1 MISKDHRFQ
10 RLSDLYTWN
19 LVERVASLGSMNK
32 AAEELQLDVSS
43 VSNKVKQLEKALGYE
58 LFERLAHSCVL
69 TSKGELALKSLSPIL
84 IDFSNTMLKVA
95 DEERSSHDQL
105 KINVAN
111 GLLPLMVEFLGEF
124 KESHYPNAEIV
135 LTDNKSQD
143 LGHQLGFNVAIFA
156 NFGQR
161 PPGHCTDL
169 GIIPTI
175 MVAATEYLRKHPLD
189 CPQDLIHHTLISC
202 YNWNCGQ
209 RMLYRSDGQAIALNW
224 ENLFGVDTNQTAL
237 CAVRREIGI
246 GWGIPLHL
254 CEEGLMDGSLTR
266 IFPDCE
272 SAALHFFLAVNSAPL
287 TQITSDFVLFVR
299 KKWQERFREMPAF
312 APCYA
317 LR

>member
-1 MISKDHRFQ
+1 MVSKDHRFQ

-19 LVERVASLGSMNK
+19 LVERVAALGSMNK
-32 AAEELQLDVSS
+32 TAEELELDVSS

-69 TSKGELALKSLSPIL
+69 TSKGELALKSLSPLL
-84 IDFSNTMLKVA
+84 IDFSNTILKVA
-95 DEERSSHDQL
+95 DAERSSHEQL
-105 KINVAN
+105 KVNVAN

-124 KESHYPNAEIV
+124 KELHYPNAEIE

-143 LGHQLGFNVAIFA
+143 LSHQLGFNVAIFA

-175 MVAATEYLRKHPLD
+175 MVAATEYLRKHPLE
-189 CPQDLIHHTLISC
+189 CPQDLSQHTLISC

-209 RMLYRSDGQAIALNW
+209 RMLYRSDGESIALNW
-224 ENLFGVDTNQTAL
+224 KNLFGVDTNQTAL
-237 CAVRREIGI
+237 CAIRREIGI
-246 GWGIPLHL
+246 GWGIPMHL
-254 CEEGLMDGSLTR
+254 CKGGLNDGSLTR
-266 IFPDCE
+266 VFPDCE
-272 SAALHFFLAVNSAPL
+272 SAALHFFLAVNSTSL
-287 TQITSDFVLFVR
+287 TQITSDFVIFVR
-299 KKWQERFREMPAF
+299 KKWQERFREMSAF

>member
-111 GLLPLMVEFLGEF
+111 GLLLLMVEFLGEF

-135 LTDNKSQD
+135 LTDNKS
-143 LGHQLGFNVAIFA
+143 
-156 NFGQR
+156 
-161 PPGHCTDL
+161 
-169 GIIPTI
+169 
-175 MVAATEYLRKHPLD
+175 
-189 CPQDLIHHTLISC
+189 QDLIHHTLISC